1 VSEKK
6 KQQLHRATKLF
17 SRFGRLWQELRLVGG
32 ARLRYA
38 PLILAL
44 ILLSS
49 ALDLVGVALIAPFIG
64 LLLGDD
70 SLLGWLPVFLREV
83 LGADPIGGLS
93 VLLIC
98 LFVGKAVAAILVQ
111 WSITRLTESIR
122 ASLIARLLSSYQS
135 RSYLWYLRQNSSDL
149 VNRFTWYTTAFSSNF
164 LGSGLRLIADLMV
177 FLALGLLIFAVNWV
191 AFAMLFGVLAVV
203 FLAVP
208 AYVKNRASRLMRTIA
223 TANGQLVRSV
233 QQALGGLREIRVIGC
248 EDYFRDRA
256 VESTAHLVSAGS
268 RYQVLTLLPRHAVEI
283 AMVVFLVALV
293 AFTRA
298 NAEVG
303 AALLPLLGVIGASA
317 VRLMPA
323 STSLLSNFNSLRAN
337 RFVVALL
344 AEDLSAE
351 PSGVASAPAER
362 QHAGI
367 DGPFRSLELHEVGFS
382 YDGGDRYVLRDID
395 FRVDAGDTIG
405 VMGPSGAGKSTLAD
419 LMLALLSPTTG
430 GIRVNGLPLDEVRR
444 AWQARVAYIPQ
455 APYLLDDTLR
465 RNVALGVPDD
475 QIDESRL
482 REALRGASLET
493 FVDGLPNGLDTELG
507 ERGVRV
513 SGGQRQRVSIA
524 RALYHDREFIVL
536 DEATSALDN
545 ETESEILDTIANLRG
560 RKTMVI
566 IAHRESTLVT
576 CTRRIVLTPRLQGAV
591 LRQEIAG

>member
-1 VSEKK
+1 MNDLRSSESG
-6 KQQLHRATKLF
+6 LWSRAA
-17 SRFGRLWQELRLVGG
+17 RLWTELRLVGG
-32 ARLRYA
+32 ERLRYA
-38 PLILAL
+38 PLILGL
-44 ILLSS
+44 ILVSS
-49 ALDLVGVALIAPFIG
+49 SLDLVGVALIAPFIG

-70 SLLGWLPVFLREV
+70 SLLAWLPAFLRAL
-83 LGADPIGGLS
+83 LGDDPIGGLS
-93 VLLIC
+93 VLLVC
-98 LFVGKAVAAILVQ
+98 LFVGKAVAAIIVQ

-122 ASLIARLLSSYQS
+122 ASLIERLLFSYQ
-135 RSYLWYLRQNSSDL
+135 RRPYLWYLGQNSSDL
-149 VNRFTWYTTAFSSNF
+149 VNRFTWYTSAFSSSF

-177 FLALGLLIFAVNWV
+177 FVVLGMLILAVNWV
-191 AFAMLFGVLAVV
+191 AFLMLVGVLAVV
-203 FLAVP
+203 FVGVP
-208 AYVKNRASRLMRTIA
+208 AYVKNRASRLMRTIGE
-223 TANGQLVRSV
+223 ANGQLIRAV

-248 EDYFRDRA
+248 EAYFRGRA
-256 VESTAHLVSAGS
+256 VDSTNRLVHSNS
-268 RYQVLTLLPRHAVEI
+268 SYQVLTLLPRHAVEV

-293 AFTRA
+293 AFTRVS
-298 NAEVG
+298 AEVG

-323 STSLLSNFNSLRAN
+323 ATSLLSNFNSWRAN

-351 PSGVASAPAER
+351 PVKGTGGQVGLQRGSIEGPLRTLEFER
-362 QHAGI
+362 
-367 DGPFRSLELHEVGFS
+367 VGFS
-382 YDGGDRYVLRDID
+382 YDGGDRFVFRGLE

-430 GIRVNGLPLDEVRR
+430 SIRVNGTPVDEVRR

-455 APYLLDDTLR
+455 TPYLLDDTLR

-475 QIDESRL
+475 QIDDARL
-482 REALRGASLET
+482 REALRAASLDP
-493 FVDGLPNGLDTELG
+493 FVAGLPKGLDTELG
-507 ERGVRV
+507 ERGVRM

-545 ETESEILDTIANLRG
+545 ATESEILDTIANLRG

-566 IAHRESTLVT
+566 IAHRESTLVS
-576 CTRRIVLTPRLQGAV
+576 CTRRIVLTPGEQGAV
-591 LRQEIAG
+591 LSEASIQ

>member
-1 VSEKK
+1 MNNSSA
-6 KQQLHRATKLF
+6 ATRPGLLQ
-17 SRFGRLWQELRLVGG
+17 RVIRLWSEVRLVGG
-32 ARLRYA
+32 ERLRYA
-38 PLILAL
+38 PAILGLILV
-44 ILLSS
+44 SS
-49 ALDLVGVALIAPFIG
+49 GLDLVGVALIAPFIA

-70 SLLGWLPVFLREV
+70 SLLAWLPDFLQRM
-83 LGADPIGGLS
+83 LGPDPIGLLS
-93 VLLIC
+93 VLLVC
-98 LFVGKAVAAILVQ
+98 LFIGKAVAAILVQ

-122 ASLIARLLSSYQS
+122 ASLIERLLASYQG
-135 RSYLWYLRQNSSDL
+135 RSYLWYLGQNSSDL

-164 LGSGLRLIADLMV
+164 LGSGLRLIADLTV
-177 FLALGLLIFAVNWV
+177 FVVLGLLIFAINWV
-191 AFAMLFGVLAVV
+191 AFAMLLGVLAVV

-208 AYVKNRASRLMRTIA
+208 AYVKNRASRLVRTIA
-223 TANGQLVRSV
+223 LANGQLIRSV

-248 EDYFRDRA
+248 EDYFRSRA
-256 VESTAHLVSAGS
+256 VDSTTVLVRANSS
-268 RYQVLTLLPRHAVEI
+268 YQVLNMLPRHVVEI

-298 NAEVG
+298 SAEVG

-317 VRLMPA
+317 VRLTPA
-323 STSLLSNFNSLRAN
+323 ATSLLSNFNAWRAN

-351 PSGVASAPAER
+351 SSAAVPGDGR
-362 QHAGI
+362 HAVI
-367 DGPFRSLELHEVGFS
+367 EGPFRSLALHRVAFS
-382 YDGGDRYVLRDID
+382 YDGGNRFVFRELNLR
-395 FRVDAGDTIG
+395 VNAGDTIG

-430 GIRVNGLPLDEVRR
+430 SITVNGLPLDEVRR
-444 AWQARVAYIPQ
+444 AWQDRVAYIPQ

-475 QIDESRL
+475 QIDERRL
-482 REALRGASLET
+482 REALRAASLEP
-493 FVDGLPNGLDTELG
+493 FVAGLPKGLDTELG
-507 ERGVRV
+507 ERGVRM

-545 ETESEILDTIANLRG
+545 ATESEILDTIANLRG

-566 IAHRESTLVT
+566 IAHRESTLGP
-576 CTRRIVLTPRLQGAV
+576 CTRRIVLTPGEAGAV
-591 LRQEIAG
+591 LTESVVG